1 MRPPRANPYHAKV
14 RRPLTLAVFLLTP
27 ALAANDTYFPNAAG
41 TRWRYSNG
49 ETQQTGR
56 PRVIRGVNVVPLGH
70 SVGGRLVAEDYLEY
84 RADGVYLRGVQ
95 AGGRLNWYT
104 PPLQVYPAS
113 PLTPGQVWS
122 SVTLGGLRL
131 SGRVVGTQALRTQS
145 GSYNALVVRSEVS
158 AGAATVGTGATGVQN
173 TSTQYAYFVPGL
185 GVVRYQTAD
194 GSTVDL
200 LR

>member
-1 MRPPRANPYHAKV
+1 MRRSLA
-14 RRPLTLAVFLLTP
+14 LAVFLLTP
-27 ALAANDTYFPNAAG
+27 ALAATDTYFPNAAG

-56 PRVIRGVNVVPLGH
+56 PRVIQGVNVVPLGH
-70 SVGGRLVAEDYLEY
+70 SVGGKLISEDYLEY

-95 AGGRLNWYT
+95 AGGKLNWYT

-145 GSYNALVVRSEVS
+145 GNYNALVVRSEVS
-158 AGAATVGTGATGVQN
+158 AGAAAGSGAAGIQN
-173 TSTQYAYFVPGL
+173 TSAQYAYFVPGL

-200 LR
+200 LK

>member
-1 MRPPRANPYHAKV
+1 M
-14 RRPLTLAVFLLTP
+14 RRPLTLALFLLTP
-27 ALAANDTYFPNAAG
+27 ALAATDTYFPSAAG
-41 TRWRYSNG
+41 TQWRYSNG
-49 ETQQTGR
+49 ETQRAGQ
-56 PRVIRGVNVVPLGH
+56 PRVIQGVNVVPLGH
-70 SVGGRLVAEDYLEY
+70 SVGGKLVSEDYLEY
-84 RADGVYLRGVQ
+84 TAAGVYLRGVQ

-122 SVTLGGLRL
+122 SITLGGLRL

-158 AGAATVGTGATGVQN
+158 AGAATGAAGVQN

-200 LR
+200 LK

>member
-1 MRPPRANPYHAKV
+1 M
-14 RRPLTLAVFLLTP
+14 RRPLLLLALLVTP
-27 ALAANDTYFPNAAG
+27 VLAANGAYFPSTPG
-41 TRWRYSNG
+41 IQWRYSNG
-49 ETQQTGR
+49 ETQQTGKA
-56 PRVIRGVNVVPLGH
+56 RVIGGVNVVPVSH
-70 SVGGRLVAEDYLEY
+70 SVNGRLVSEDYLEY

-95 AGGRLNWYT
+95 ASGTLNWYL

-113 PLTPGQVWS
+113 PLIPGQVWT
-122 SVTLGGLRL
+122 SVTGGGLRL

-145 GSYNALVVRSEVS
+145 GSFNALVVRSEVA
-158 AGAATVGTGATGVQN
+158 AGGTAIGVQKS
-173 TSTQYAYFVPGL
+173 STQYAYFVPGL